1 MKLGTIDVNQLRGVT
16 DKGVGL
22 GKEFVGVLVG
32 NDRLQREGEAQQER
46 AAAELKSLR
55 EQIKAQGQK
64 AKADSFEGKQR
75 LAQESKRG
83 AANDKLEFK
92 DKPGATETIKGKAKE
107 VVGDITD
114 NDALKREGE
123 AQQQKG
129 RADLNA
135 DKHEAKA
142 KAHEVEAKE
151 KEMEQRAAAKN

>member
-22 GKEFVGVLVG
+22 GKELVGTILG
-32 NDRLQREGEAQQER
+32 NDRLQQEGEAQQER
-46 AAAELKSLR
+46 AASELKALR

-64 AKADSFEGKQR
+64 AKAESFESKER

-83 AANDKLEFK
+83 GSNDKLDFK
-92 DKPGATETIKGKAKE
+92 DKSGVTETIKGKAKE
-107 VVGDITD
+107 AVGSITD

-129 RADLNA
+129 RADVNA

-151 KEMEQRAAAKN
+151 KELEQRTAAKS